1 MVDLINDILD
11 IAKIEAGQL
20 ILEVTDYALR
30 ETIEQACT
38 SAGTALQAKGVAFE
52 LEIADSVPEQTR
64 GDGRRL
70 RQILLNLVSNA
81 VKFTSEGKVTVRA
94 TMRRSRGSDAVLRV
108 EVSDTG
114 IGIEPSIMDQ
124 VFEPFTQADA
134 STTRHYGGSGLGLAI
149 SRELAE
155 LLGGTIGADSKPGVG
170 STFWLELPLS
180 APAATDDQL
189 LAPTPTGLAE
199 RALWS
204 TPPLVL
210 VAEDNVVNQIVAA
223 RTLERCGCHA
233 DVVADGREALEAL
246 AARHYDAVLMDC
258 QMPVMDG
265 YEATTDLRRREG
277 DAEHTPVIAM
287 TAHAM
292 NGAVE
297 KCMAAGMDDYIAKP
311 MRRAQLIDILRA
323 WIPPQDDPA
332 GTNEPVA
339 NRT

>member
-1 MVDLINDILD
+1 
-11 IAKIEAGQL
+11 
-20 ILEVTDYALR
+20 
-30 ETIEQACT
+30 
-38 SAGTALQAKGVAFE
+38 
-52 LEIADSVPEQTR
+52 
-64 GDGRRL
+64 
-70 RQILLNLVSNA
+70 
-81 VKFTSEGKVTVRA
+81 
-94 TMRRSRGSDAVLRV
+94 
-108 EVSDTG
+108 
-114 IGIEPSIMDQ
+114 
-124 VFEPFTQADA
+124 
-134 STTRHYGGSGLGLAI
+134 
-149 SRELAE
+149 
-155 LLGGTIGADSKPGVG
+155 
-170 STFWLELPLS
+170 
-180 APAATDDQL
+180 
-189 LAPTPTGLAE
+189 
-199 RALWS
+199 
-204 TPPLVL
+204 
-210 VAEDNVVNQIVAA
+210 
-223 RTLERCGCHA
+223 
-233 DVVADGREALEAL
+233 ADGREALEAL

>member
-1 MVDLINDILD
+1 
-11 IAKIEAGQL
+11 
-20 ILEVTDYALR
+20 
-30 ETIEQACT
+30 
-38 SAGTALQAKGVAFE
+38 
-52 LEIADSVPEQTR
+52 
-64 GDGRRL
+64 L

-124 VFEPFTQADA
+124 MFEPFTQADA
-134 STTRHYGGSGLGLAI
+134 STTRHYGGTGLGLAI

-155 LLGGTIGADSKPGVG
+155 LLGGTIGADSKPDVG

-180 APAATDDQL
+180 APETTHRDAKEPSQPGISEQAS
-189 LAPTPTGLAE
+189 
-199 RALWS
+199 WS

-292 NGAVE
+292 NGAIE